1 MRNVFVV
8 LRLELVVLLG
18 FDVVL
23 IDPVVVPTVGRVVLY
38 CRVEV
43 LVLSALFLLTLE
55 TVPNALRFDRLL
67 DRWLE
72 FRLKALFLLPFT

>member
-1 MRNVFVV
+1 VRDVFVV
-8 LRLELVVLLG
+8 ARLELVVLLG

-23 IDPVVVPTVGRVVLY
+23 IDLVVVVTDPLFDLTDLVVVVLTVGRVVLY

-55 TVPNALRFDRLL
+55 TVPSALRFDRLL
-67 DRWLE
+67 DR
-72 FRLKALFLLPFT
+72 

>member
-1 MRNVFVV
+1 MRDVFVV
-8 LRLELVVLLG
+8 ARLELVVLLG

-23 IDPVVVPTVGRVVLY
+23 IDLVVVVTDPLFDLTDLVVVLTVGRVVLY

-55 TVPNALRFDRLL
+55 TVPNALRFDKLL
-67 DRWLE
+67 DR
-72 FRLKALFLLPFT
+72 

>member
-1 MRNVFVV
+1 VRDVFVV
-8 LRLELVVLLG
+8 ARLELVVLLG

-23 IDPVVVPTVGRVVLY
+23 IDLVVVVTDPLFDLTDLVVVLTVGRVVLY

-55 TVPNALRFDRLL
+55 TVPSALRFDKLI
-67 DRWLE
+67 DR
-72 FRLKALFLLPFT
+72 

>member
-1 MRNVFVV
+1 MRDVFVV
-8 LRLELVVLLG
+8 ARLELVVLLG

-23 IDPVVVPTVGRVVLY
+23 IDLVVVVTDPLFDLTDLVVVLTVGRVVLY

-55 TVPNALRFDRLL
+55 TVPSALRFDKLI
-67 DRWLE
+67 DR
-72 FRLKALFLLPFT
+72 

>member
-1 MRNVFVV
+1 MRDVFVV
-8 LRLELVVLLG
+8 ARLELAVLLG

-23 IDPVVVPTVGRVVLY
+23 IDLVVVVTDPLFDLTDLVVVVVTVGRVVLY

-55 TVPNALRFDRLL
+55 TVPSALRFDRLL
-67 DRWLE
+67 DR
-72 FRLKALFLLPFT
+72 

>member
-1 MRNVFVV
+1 VRDVFVV
-8 LRLELVVLLG
+8 ARLELVVLLG

-23 IDPVVVPTVGRVVLY
+23 IDLAVVVTDPLFDLTDLVVVLTVGRVVLY

-55 TVPNALRFDRLL
+55 TVPSALRFDKLI
-67 DRWLE
+67 DR
-72 FRLKALFLLPFT
+72 

>member
-1 MRNVFVV
+1 VRDVFVV
-8 LRLELVVLLG
+8 ARLELVVLLG

-23 IDPVVVPTVGRVVLY
+23 IDLVVVLTVGRVVLY

-55 TVPNALRFDRLL
+55 TVPSALRFDKLL
-67 DRWLE
+67 DR
-72 FRLKALFLLPFT
+72 

>member
-1 MRNVFVV
+1 MRDVFVV
-8 LRLELVVLLG
+8 ARLELVVLLG

-23 IDPVVVPTVGRVVLY
+23 IDLVVVVTDPLFDLTDLVVVVLTVGRVVLY

-55 TVPNALRFDRLL
+55 TVPSALRFDKLL
-67 DRWLE
+67 DR
-72 FRLKALFLLPFT
+72 